1 MLQFENSLRH
11 LGVLGVSAVKWI
23 KRILAAE
30 AQRQPGTRGE
40 KPELRRYF

>member
-1 MLQFENSLRH
+1 MLQFENSLRQP
-11 LGVLGVSAVKWI
+11 GVLGVSAMKWI

-30 AQRQPGTRGE
+30 AQTQPRTRGE